1 MDKKDVGRQLKHFRQ
16 IAGLTQ
22 EALAE
27 KVNIHEKQISRIES
41 GLHFPT
47 FDNFIKIL
55 NALNIEMKDLSS
67 SSEKTYSKT
76 KEKLMQIINSSE
88 EKELELYLSFI
99 LNIKKYFNN

>member
-55 NALNIEMKDLSS
+55 NALNIEMKDFSS
-67 SSEKTYSKT
+67 STEKTYSKT
-76 KEKLMQIINSSE
+76 KEKLIQIINSSD
-88 EKELELYLSFI
+88 EKDLELYLSFI
-99 LNIKKYFNN
+99 LDIKKYFNN